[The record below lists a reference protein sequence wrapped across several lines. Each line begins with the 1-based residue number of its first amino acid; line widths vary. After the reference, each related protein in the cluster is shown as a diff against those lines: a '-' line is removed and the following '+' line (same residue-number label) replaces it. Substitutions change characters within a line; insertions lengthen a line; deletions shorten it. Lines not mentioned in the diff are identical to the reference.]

1 MSGKE
6 TSYACMHFDDVECSL
21 NAFHGLECWCH
32 KAESRKAEDEPVP
45 MTTMEAI
52 CLGFIGTK

>member
-6 TSYACMHFDDVECSL
+6 SSIACMHFDDVECNL
-21 NAFHGLECWCH
+21 NTFQGLECWCH
-32 KAESRKAEDEPVP
+32 KAEIRKEKDKPEP

-52 CLGFIGTK
+52 YLGFSGSK